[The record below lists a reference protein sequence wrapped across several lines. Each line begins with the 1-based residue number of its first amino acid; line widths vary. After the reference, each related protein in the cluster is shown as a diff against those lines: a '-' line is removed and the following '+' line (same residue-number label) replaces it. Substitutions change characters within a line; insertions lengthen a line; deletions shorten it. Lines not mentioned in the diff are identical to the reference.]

1 MSDLEKTLNALS
13 DEERD
18 VIDRYASEFMEGIKD
33 SAFRKAWMDLR
44 LTDDDKH
51 RQFMESD
58 EFTDCLHDYQRDS
71 AYWQALHR
79 RKQEVE
85 SGVEHQTYMAL
96 TNFYD
101 RVA

>member
-1 MSDLEKTLNALS
+1 MNDLEKALNALS
-13 DEERD
+13 DKERSI
-18 VIDRYASEFMEGIKD
+18 IDRYASEYMEGIKD

-44 LTDDDKH
+44 LTDDDKQ

-71 AYWQALHR
+71 AYWQALYQ
-79 RKQEVE
+79 RKREAE
-85 SGVEHQTYMAL
+85 SATEHKGYMAL
-96 TNFYD
+96 TNLYG